1 MCLQDEVLVLQRER
15 MSSERSEVR
24 MCLQDGAKRSSGCF
38 TNEERA
44 ERVLNVFAGR
54 SEAVIKCREEK

>member
-1 MCLQDEVLVLQRER
+1 MCLLDGVLVLQRKR

-24 MCLQDGAKRSSGCF
+24 MQ
-38 TNEERA
+38 
-44 ERVLNVFAGR
+44 FAGR